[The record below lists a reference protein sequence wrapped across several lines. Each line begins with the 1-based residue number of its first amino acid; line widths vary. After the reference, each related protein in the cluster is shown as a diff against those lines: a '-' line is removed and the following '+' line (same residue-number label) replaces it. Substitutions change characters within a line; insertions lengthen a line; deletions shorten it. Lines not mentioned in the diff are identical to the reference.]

1 MSSFFDTARKKAA
14 SAASSLP
21 LVANVS
27 SAFERFSTQTTS
39 PHSDSVTGE
48 FSQGRGEP
56 FADPAQGSTIG
67 EHVVCLVTTYVCG
80 GMVGAG
86 GKFCCKRKADCLI
99 AKHDRDKFLELVPG
113 FYIKAGTSEA
123 YCSPVV
129 DLSRFSLEARE
140 HFLNLDFKTVSDI
153 RRFFDKVNLSETRIT
168 TKREVEVASQKLG
181 PAEYFTPGP
190 KRLKKNDL
198 REKFDFVMASTEEM
212 KLRMDDKKFGV
223 GEEDDA
229 SAAPTLLTT
238 FLNELTTTVS
248 ENQMDAAN
256 SLEKVHDV
264 MSQLGV
270 PPKAAP
276 PTLWL
281 GYMEHA
287 SELADISNALGQK
300 VDASVIPSFD
310 GLAQRVNGIEHQFQ
324 DLYQKLESAFNNIE
338 SQLKSTFT
346 QSSTRPGVGDS
357 ASQASKAEL
366 ELVSKRVENL
376 STLISSLQNV
386 DHNRVKSVRIGKF
399 MFQTMDDLE
408 AWMTTHLPPNYPFG
422 AFVDVYSFLQRVK
435 SNRDI
440 VESGRSI
447 VAGMED
453 RRKSKLTADESL
465 VVEAFADSLPRCFN
479 GPSSTDAA
487 NWLPGLK
494 TKQKW
499 ETDSGMKGI
508 KLAIKDN
515 IEGIRSRLEAVI
527 SQRLGSSYPV
537 ATGLARELLSD
548 TITFI
553 TALIGFI
560 SNTYQKLTNAGYPP
574 NDAWALV
581 SKLVYRM
588 FATDCFHE
596 KRGIATEM
604 LDADN
609 HKSLA
614 VGILWST
621 FGTHMVMREYLKFD
635 FADHP
640 SISGEFT
647 RFLVANA
654 GVSKITKAEDT
665 IKRLD
670 KKVVDLEKLV
680 ATLDK
685 KATSASNR
693 ADEAHKLA
701 ASKKNNASR
710 E

>member
-1 MSSFFDTARKKAA
+1 MSSFFDTARKAAASTAAAA
-14 SAASSLP
+14 SAAASLP
-21 LVANVS
+21 LVADVS
-27 SAFERFSTQTTS
+27 SAFGRFSTQS
-39 PHSDSVTGE
+39 PEPSHGE
-48 FSQGRGEP
+48 LRDRGEP
-56 FADPAQGSTIG
+56 LAMAAQGSTIG
-67 EHVVCLVTTYVCG
+67 EHVVCLPTSDVCG
-80 GMVGAG
+80 GMVGSG
-86 GKFCCKRKADCLI
+86 GKFCCKRKVDCI
-99 AKHDRDKFLELVPG
+99 VAKHEREKFTDLVPG
-113 FYIKAGTSEA
+113 FYIKAGLAEA
-123 YCSPVV
+123 YCTPVV
-129 DLSRFSLEARE
+129 NLSRFNLEARQQ
-140 HFLNLDFKTVSDI
+140 FLTLDFKTVSDI
-153 RRFFDKVNLSETRIT
+153 RRFFDRVNASEKSFTSSA
-168 TKREVEVASQKLG
+168 EVEVASKKL
-181 PAEYFTPGP
+181 ESSNYLTPGP
-190 KRLKKNDL
+190 KRLKKDNL
-198 REKFDFVMASTEEM
+198 REKFDFVMASNDEANS
-212 KLRMDDKKFGV
+212 L
-223 GEEDDA
+223 GEDVKIEGLSTDA
-229 SAAPTLLTT
+229 GTSTSTLLNT
-238 FLNELTTTVS
+238 FLNDLTTTVS
-248 ENQMDAAN
+248 ENQLDAAN

-264 MSQLGV
+264 MSQIGV
-270 PPKAAP
+270 PPNSAP

-281 GYMEHA
+281 GYMEHS
-287 SELADISNALGQK
+287 SELEDVNNRLKRKADLSA
-300 VDASVIPSFD
+300 IPSID
-310 GLAQRVNGIEHQFQ
+310 GINHRVEGMENQFRE
-324 DLYQKLESAFNNIE
+324 LYRKLENAFQNIE
-338 SQLKSTFT
+338 VQLKSTFPSPPVAGGGG
-346 QSSTRPGVGDS
+346 SSN
-357 ASQASKAEL
+357 ASQADL
-366 ELVSKRVENL
+366 DLVIKEVQGL
-376 STLISSLQNV
+376 STLVGSLQSV
-386 DHNRVKSVRIGKF
+386 DQNRMKAVRIGKF
-399 MFQTMDDLE
+399 VFQTMDDLE
-408 AWMTTHLPPNYPFG
+408 AWMSIHLPPNFPFG

-440 VESGRSI
+440 VESERSI

-465 VVEAFADSLPRCFN
+465 VVESFADPLPRCFN

-494 TKQKW
+494 SKQKW
-499 ETDSGMKGI
+499 ETDSGIKGV

-515 IEGIRSRLEAVI
+515 IEGIRARLEAVI
-527 SQRLGSSYPV
+527 SQRLGSSFPV

-553 TALIGFI
+553 TALIAFI

-574 NDAWALV
+574 VDAWSLV

-604 LDADN
+604 LDADD

-621 FGTHMVMREYLKFD
+621 FGTHMVMRDYLKFD

-654 GVSKITKAEDT
+654 GVSKINKAEDT

-670 KKVVDLEKLV
+670 KKVVELEKLV

-701 ASKKNNASR
+701 AKRNSGPR
-710 E
+710 D